1 MKNIEELKGQIVSA
15 LSSNGEGEIT
25 GETLRQT
32 LLDVVDALDEN
43 KQEVI
48 EDLDQI
54 REDSKK
60 GGEPY
65 DDSELTGKVTELELK
80 VDDLEKR
87 PVVDKDLTERVADLE
102 NTHKY
107 DHNLAKT
114 RIKELSVDEPI
125 KVCNAPAVLIGA
137 GAPSASVIPQNWDK
151 ATMGEWFG
159 IPNFI
164 GQMYVNI
171 SASSNA
177 LYVAVNDTAT
187 NGWKTA

>member
-1 MKNIEELKGQIVSA
+1 MGKVYQQ
-15 LSSNGEGEIT
+15 
-25 GETLRQT
+25 R
-32 LLDVVDALDEN
+32 D
-43 KQEVI
+43 
-48 EDLDQI
+48 
-54 REDSKK
+54 RK
-60 GGEPY
+60 GGKVYPVTLSGAVITPDGRTIQKALE
-65 DDSELTGKVTELELK
+65 DEASQTQEKVTELELK
-80 VDDLEKR
+80 VDELEKR

-107 DHNLAKT
+107 DHDLAKA